1 MNITEDEMPTRP
13 QGTEHHQSE
22 DNMGDNHIQLD
33 SSMNI
38 SELMKQAGRSGD
50 ENLEHNNTQNKPT
63 SDTSHNENGDIVE
76 LGDGEAGVFIDLDKL
91 AADRRKKMNSLIG
104 IDKIEQVLSGPTPL
118 YEHMSG
124 EVAPGTVSYGDTIIE
139 RNPNSEYAKSLLE
152 VKRAFAGFE
161 PSMTGVS
168 PKGSKEAKKYK
179 EALNALRSKE
189 YRLPTVQ
196 EYEQQ
201 QKELKERKDK
211 DMEEQ
216 RNEPKVINLAQ
227 MEEERVHEEELRQP
241 QITQEPEP
249 KSAQGMNPGQVVEF
263 KIPEGQVSNF
273 IDSMEEAD
281 KQKVNTSKEIR
292 VVEERMVKVPTATK
306 KITSMDAYKRMV
318 RTDVKSE
325 AVETPL
331 LNSGYLATVKGCG
344 SLEMSSILPDV
355 ETMEWTD
362 YAKLYS
368 FCFNNLINTSI
379 GVLSFRDFQIKTSP
393 YDLDGLVH
401 AILRAS
407 QPDVNAITLTCGGEN
422 CRRDYDI
429 KYSLSSLPDWD
440 SVTDDIKQRIKEIVD
455 AKSLLD
461 DALEVHN
468 NSPVMQEKYVDV
480 GDGKIVVIKTPN
492 GPMIIDRTNEEI
504 MQKISDATSP
514 LTALFLINIKS
525 IFVDVTDD
533 KGKTETYEI
542 VDLGSIA
549 TEIQSF
555 SDTQLE
561 ILKNELNELK
571 LYDTV
576 KYSFK
581 GVDGKPIVCP
591 HCGRVEK
598 KVPCTVQQ
606 LVFQRVSIVM
616 K

>member
-1 MNITEDEMPTRP
+1 M
-13 QGTEHHQSE
+13 
-22 DNMGDNHIQLD
+22 
-33 SSMNI
+33 
-38 SELMKQAGRSGD
+38 
-50 ENLEHNNTQNKPT
+50 
-63 SDTSHNENGDIVE
+63 
-76 LGDGEAGVFIDLDKL
+76 DGLCK
-91 AADRRKKMNSLIG
+91 
-104 IDKIEQVLSGPTPL
+104 
-118 YEHMSG
+118 
-124 EVAPGTVSYGDTIIE
+124 
-139 RNPNSEYAKSLLE
+139 
-152 VKRAFAGFE
+152 
-161 PSMTGVS
+161 
-168 PKGSKEAKKYK
+168 
-179 EALNALRSKE
+179 
-189 YRLPTVQ
+189 
-196 EYEQQ
+196 
-201 QKELKERKDK
+201 
-211 DMEEQ
+211 
-216 RNEPKVINLAQ
+216 
-227 MEEERVHEEELRQP
+227 
-241 QITQEPEP
+241 
-249 KSAQGMNPGQVVEF
+249 
-263 KIPEGQVSNF
+263 
-273 IDSMEEAD
+273 
-281 KQKVNTSKEIR
+281 
-292 VVEERMVKVPTATK
+292 
-306 KITSMDAYKRMV
+306 
-318 RTDVKSE
+318 
-325 AVETPL
+325 
-331 LNSGYLATVKGCG
+331 
-344 SLEMSSILPDV
+344 
-355 ETMEWTD
+355 
-362 YAKLYS
+362 
-368 FCFNNLINTSI
+368 NLINTSI

-407 QPDVNAITLTCGGEN
+407 QPDVNAITLSCGGEN

-571 LYDTV
+571 LYDPV

-606 LVFQRVSIVM
+606 LVFQRVSIAM